1 MNTNLLFLLRIF
13 SKRKHSFSG
22 ICPGVLEGGGWACLK
37 LRNKKRAQAAGP
49 VQKGIYF
56 KGGQFPLSYT
66 IFISLLLQ
74 ESYKKV
80 TLLIYILLF
89 NFISSISSST

>member
-1 MNTNLLFLLRIF
+1 LGAGARQFLRIAEAPGYGSGWTRAERF
-13 SKRKHSFSG
+13 KFKH
-22 ICPGVLEGGGWACLK
+22 LE
-37 LRNKKRAQAAGP
+37 NKKRAQAAGP
-49 VQKGIYF
+49 VQIGIYF
-56 KGGQFPLSYT
+56 KGGQFPLLYT

-89 NFISSISSST
+89 

>member
-1 MNTNLLFLLRIF
+1 MNSNLIFLLNKYEQKL
-13 SKRKHSFSG
+13 KRLDSGSGWTRAERFKFKH
-22 ICPGVLEGGGWACLK
+22 LE
-37 LRNKKRAQAAGP
+37 NKKRAQAAGP

-89 NFISSISSST
+89 